1 MPSNLDSLKKKVMF
15 YGLYHGKSPCFTTI
29 GENLIFGCSLFPSA
43 SSQKKQ
49 ILSRNRNIR
58 FQARMKM
65 QLEEMRA
72 KLEKVR
78 WKEGGPLEKKSTSAG
93 SLRWFGKGELLSRW
107 WFQRFLYFHP
117 DPWRDDP
124 ILTCAYFSDGW
135 FNYAN
140 YSFLKFGRFWV
151 IYSESVFFLTMCC
164 FCVFSR
170 DSNACLLR
178 C

>member
-1 MPSNLDSLKKKVMF
+1 
-15 YGLYHGKSPCFTTI
+15 
-29 GENLIFGCSLFPSA
+29 
-43 SSQKKQ
+43 
-49 ILSRNRNIR
+49 
-58 FQARMKM
+58 MKM
-65 QLEEMRA
+65 QLEEIRA

-78 WKEGGPLEKKSTSAG
+78 WKEGGLWQKSYFWEGRCDGLEKVNSPF
-93 SLRWFGKGELLSRW
+93 WVVEL
-107 WFQRFLYFHP
+107 QRFLHFSPQSVGEMVHF
-117 DPWRDDP
+117 DEHS
-124 ILTCAYFSDGW
+124 IYFSDGW

-140 YSFLKFGRFWV
+140 YSFLKYGRFWV